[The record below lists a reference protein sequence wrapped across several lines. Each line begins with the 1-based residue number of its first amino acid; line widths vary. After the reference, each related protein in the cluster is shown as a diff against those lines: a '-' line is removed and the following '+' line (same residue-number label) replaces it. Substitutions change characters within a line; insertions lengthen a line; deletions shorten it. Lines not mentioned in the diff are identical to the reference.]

1 MIIKFSMD
9 SYGDF
14 ESQEDEQQVGEQ
26 QGDAPVRVRLPRDGE
41 LLGLIVQRY
50 GGNRM
55 EVQCTDGK
63 TRNCR
68 VPGKYRRNLWLRPGD
83 FILITLWVDDPE
95 KGDIIFKYSGSQV
108 NQLRKRGLLN
118 GLETG
123 F

>member
-1 MIIKFSMD
+1 MTVILLIMKD
-9 SYGDF
+9 YGDF
-14 ESQEDEQQVGEQ
+14 ESQELEQIEQ
-26 QGDAPVRVRLPRDGE
+26 TNEGPVRVRLPREGE
-41 LLGLIVQRY
+41 LLGHIVQRY

-55 EVQCTDGK
+55 EVKCTDGK

-68 VPGKYRRNLWLRPGD
+68 VPGKYRRSLWLRPGD
-83 FILITLWVDDPE
+83 FILIMIWKDDDE

-108 NQLRKRGLLN
+108 NQLRKRGLLD